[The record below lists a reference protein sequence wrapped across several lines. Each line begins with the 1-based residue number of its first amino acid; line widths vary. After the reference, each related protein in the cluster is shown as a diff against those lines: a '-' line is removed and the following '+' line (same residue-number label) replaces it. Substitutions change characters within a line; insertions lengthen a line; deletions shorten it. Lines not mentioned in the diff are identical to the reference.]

1 LIKRKI
7 LRWLPTQES
16 VAKHRFLGLFS
27 RWLLHPALWR
37 LSRRSVAG
45 GMAAGLLCGL
55 IPGPFQMLG
64 AGLLAL
70 AMRWNAAV
78 GMAVTLYTNPLT
90 IIPLYLVAYR
100 LGMFLLAPGEPVD
113 MSALAPPGFD
123 FAHMGESFTALW
135 HWMTAL
141 GWPLALGLVA
151 LGLLLAVIGYVVVW
165 YGWSWMLVRAWR
177 RRQRSRA
184 AVRPVPLKP

>member
-1 LIKRKI
+1 MIKRKI
-7 LRWLPTQES
+7 LRWLPTRES
-16 VAKHRFLGLFS
+16 VAEHRFLGLFS

-45 GMAAGLLCGL
+45 GVAAGLLCGL

-64 AGLLAL
+64 AALLAVV
-70 AMRWNAAV
+70 MRWNAAV

-100 LGMFLLAPGEPVD
+100 LGVFMLAPGEPID
-113 MSALAPPGFD
+113 MAALSPPGFD
-123 FAHMGESFTALW
+123 FAHMADSFSALW
-135 HWMTAL
+135 QWMTSL
-141 GWPLALGLVA
+141 GWPLALGLAA

-177 RRQRSRA
+177 RRQRSRVMA
-184 AVRPVPLKP
+184 RSAPLKP